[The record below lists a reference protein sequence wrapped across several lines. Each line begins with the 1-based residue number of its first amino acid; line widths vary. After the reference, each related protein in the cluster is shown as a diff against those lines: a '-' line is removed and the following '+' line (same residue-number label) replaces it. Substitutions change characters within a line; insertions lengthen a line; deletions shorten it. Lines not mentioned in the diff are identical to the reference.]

1 MHRQLVDLHK
11 KVELL
16 NSDAA
21 EESVSSRHSS
31 PVTPAESPMLPV
43 RSSRRTVFAL
53 LYFLQEVASSK
64 KLSAELQKGRN
75 STDTEAAI
83 VPQLVDITNACIQ
96 LMGIK
101 AQKLSQTDLA
111 QLSTGSQYLVKT
123 LSRVMST
130 TEFAKILTILIGHSS
145 DEVRLR

>member
-1 MHRQLVDLHK
+1 
-11 KVELL
+11 
-16 NSDAA
+16 
-21 EESVSSRHSS
+21 
-31 PVTPAESPMLPV
+31 MLPV
-43 RSSRRTVFAL
+43 RSSRRTVLAL